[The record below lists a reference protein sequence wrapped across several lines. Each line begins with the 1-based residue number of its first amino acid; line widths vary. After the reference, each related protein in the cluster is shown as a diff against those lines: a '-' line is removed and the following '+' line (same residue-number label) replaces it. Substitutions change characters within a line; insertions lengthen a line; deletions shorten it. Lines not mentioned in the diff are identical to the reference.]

1 MNKGYNLSEKLF
13 EEAKECIP
21 GGVNSPVRAFGSV
34 DASPVFIDHGKGS
47 KFYDVDGNEYID
59 YISSWGPLILGHCHP
74 SVMKAIES
82 TLLKGTGFGT
92 PTELETKLAR
102 KIISAIPSVEMVRM
116 VNSGT
121 EATMSA
127 LRLAR
132 AYTKRDKIVKF
143 EGCYHGHS
151 DPLLIKAGS
160 GALTHGVPSSPGV
173 PESIA
178 GNTINA
184 GFNDLEGIK
193 EIFKQTGNEIA
204 AVIIEPVAGNM
215 GTVLPEAG
223 FLEGLREITKEY
235 GALLIF
241 DEVMTGFRVAH
252 GGAQNVFN
260 IQPDITCLGK
270 IIGGGLPVGAYGG
283 SKEIMSNISPS
294 GSVYQAGTL
303 SGNPLAMSA
312 GLAILEELE
321 KDGVYDK
328 LNASTKSLADGLEEA
343 AQKAGVPVS
352 INRIGAMFT
361 LFFTDEKVTDFK
373 SATSSNLE
381 KFNVFFKHMLDN
393 GVYFGPSQFESA
405 FLSTAHTEE
414 DIKKTIKVSE
424 EAFEKVKNL

>member
-1 MNKGYNLSEKLF
+1 MHKGYKLSEKMF
-13 EEAKECIP
+13 EEAKEYIP

-74 SVMKAIES
+74 SVIKAIES

-92 PTELETKLAR
+92 PTELETELAK

-184 GFNDLEGIK
+184 AFNDLEAIK
-193 EIFKQTGNEIA
+193 DIFKEMGNEVA
-204 AVIIEPVAGNM
+204 AIIIEPVAGNM
-215 GTVLPEAG
+215 GTVLAESR

-241 DEVMTGFRVAH
+241 DEVMTGFRVGY
-252 GGAQNVFN
+252 GGAQNLFN
-260 IQPDITCLGK
+260 IKPDITCLGK

-283 SKEIMSNISPS
+283 SKEIMKNISPS
-294 GSVYQAGTL
+294 GPVYQAGTL

-312 GLAILEELE
+312 GLATLNELE
-321 KDGVYDK
+321 KDGVYEK
-328 LNASTKSLADGLEEA
+328 LNALTTSLTDGLKETAE
-343 AQKAGVPVS
+343 KVGIDVS

-361 LFFTDEKVTDFK
+361 LFFTGDKVTDFK
-373 SATSSNLE
+373 TATSSNLE

-414 DIKKTIKVSE
+414 DIKNTIKVSE
-424 EAFEKVKNL
+424 EAFMKAKNI